1 MADRT
6 ENEKAASEFDA
17 DLRKLLKQA
26 KRRNEQLWPG
36 VVGQLE
42 MAQHHTRSMM
52 HPDDAAK
59 AR

>member
-6 ENEKAASEFDA
+6 ENEKAAMDFDGE
-17 DLRKLLKQA
+17 LKKLMKLA
-26 KRRNEQLWPG
+26 KRRSDQLWPG

-42 MAQHHTRSMM
+42 MAQHQLRSMM
-52 HPDDAAK
+52 HPDDQAK